1 MTNKVPLL
9 DVRQLTVAFRSGAGQ
24 MVQAVKD
31 VSFQVEPESTV
42 ALVGESGSGKS
53 VSALAVMGLLPER
66 SARVSAQSLR
76 FKGTS
81 LLSDRGRLIN
91 PYRGNRMTMVFQDPM
106 TSLNPVYSVGY
117 QVAEML
123 RVHRQMS
130 RKDAQAK
137 TIALFE
143 EVGISDPAYR
153 FNAYPHE
160 LSGGQ
165 QQRVMIAMALA
176 CEPELLIA
184 DEPTTALDVTVQ
196 KQILDLMADL
206 RSRRRMAMIFISHD
220 LSLVGQIADHVVVMQ
235 KGTVCENASSR
246 QIFQMP
252 SHVYTRALLS
262 CRPTAESKGRRL
274 LTVDDWTRAESA
286 GAVPEPPAIR
296 QEVKPGEVFVTV
308 QNLSKSYMRK
318 SGLFSQTAFHA
329 VDDVSFDIR
338 KGETLGLVGESGSG
352 KSTIGLMLMRLITP
366 TKGKILVDGQD
377 LVQVS
382 EKEFAP
388 YRRRFQVVF
397 QNPYASL
404 NPRFTIGQILAE
416 PMWLHGIGKTSQDRE
431 NLSKRLLDRV
441 GLPEAALK
449 RYPHEFSG
457 GQRQRI
463 MIARCLTVSPDL
475 VVCDEAVSA
484 LDVSVQAQV
493 LNLLKDLQQELGLSY
508 LFISHD
514 LSVVQY
520 MSDRIIVLKSGKIVE
535 KGDTEAIYQH
545 PRHEYTQ
552 ALLRA
557 VPTLSVA
564 QPAA

>member
-1 MTNKVPLL
+1 MTKSTPLL
-9 DVRQLTVAFRSGAGQ
+9 DVRHLNVAFRSGAGQ
-24 MVQAVKD
+24 MVQAVRD

-66 SARVSAQSLR
+66 SARVSAESLR
-76 FKGTS
+76 FKDTS
-81 LLSDRGRLIN
+81 LLSDQGQLMN
-91 PYRGNRMTMVFQDPM
+91 PYRGSRITMVFQDPM
-106 TSLNPVYSVGY
+106 TSLNPVYSVGF

-137 TIALFE
+137 TISLFE

-153 FNAYPHE
+153 FKAFPHE

-206 RSRRRMAMIFISHD
+206 RRRRRMAMIFISHD
-220 LSLVGQIADHVVVMQ
+220 LSLVGQIADQVVVMQ
-235 KGTVCENASSR
+235 KGEVCENAPSR

-286 GAVPEPPAIR
+286 GTSLEPPAIR
-296 QEVKPGEVFVTV
+296 QEVKPGDAFISI
-308 QNLSKSYMRK
+308 QNLSKIYMRK
-318 SGLFSQTAFHA
+318 SGLFSQTPFHA
-329 VDDVSFDIR
+329 VDDVSFEIR

-366 TKGKILVDGQD
+366 TAGKILVDGQD

-416 PMWLHGIGKTSQDRE
+416 PMWLHGIGQTSQDRE
-431 NLSKRLLDRV
+431 TLAKKLLDRV
-441 GLPEAALK
+441 GLPETALK

-535 KGDTEAIYQH
+535 EGDTETIYQR

-557 VPTLSVA
+557 VPTLSAVQA
-564 QPAA
+564 SA

>member
-1 MTNKVPLL
+1 MTNSAPLL
-9 DVRQLTVAFRSGAGQ
+9 DVQQLNVAFRSGAGQ
-24 MVQAVKD
+24 MVQAVKN
-31 VSFQVEPESTV
+31 VSFQVEPETTV

-81 LLSDRGRLIN
+81 LLSETGQLIN

-123 RVHRQMS
+123 RVHRQMT

-153 FNAYPHE
+153 FKAFPHE

-206 RSRRRMAMIFISHD
+206 RKRRRMAMIFISHD

-235 KGTVCENASSR
+235 KGTVCENAPAR

-274 LTVDDWTRAESA
+274 LTVDDWTRAEST
-286 GAVPEPPAIR
+286 GAALEPPAIR
-296 QEVKPGEVFVTV
+296 QEVKPGEVFVNV
-308 QNLSKSYMRK
+308 QNLSKTYMRK
-318 SGLFSQTAFHA
+318 SGLFSQTPFHA
-329 VDDVSFDIR
+329 VDDVSFEIR

-366 TKGKILVDGQD
+366 TEGKILVDDQD
-377 LVQVS
+377 LVQIS

-535 KGDTEAIYQH
+535 EGDTEAIYQR

-557 VPTLSVA
+557 VPTLSA
-564 QPAA
+564 GQPAA